1 MSLLSRFPRFGFEL
15 SEWTELSI
23 LSFARQTEVVWFWG
37 QSPCAWHMDEDT
49 GHFFQIQMFHS
60 RSVLF
65 LLLFWELTG
74 LHTFGP
80 SGRELKLFAAIC
92 FLHVLE
98 IHENPKVDFVWSA
111 SKIQYCHLGRH
122 NCLHRRGVWGKM
134 WTYAWWCKCEK
145 SVSSSESKSIFSS
158 VEANATD
165 SEDDCKAH
173 PWIMWWPQRGGVNKE
188 QATNNKEQAT
198 NNKATIYQ
206 QLFWCFCFFWG
217 MENGFCVKEVL
228 SLVST
233 LRGVAVKLP
242 GIARQTKRWCY
253 MLDLPPHQ
261 MKVHRDSLLKI
272 SKNVIMLVLTVTGLG
287 GGSNVC
293 WCWLFQK
300 DFILK
305 LFLKVQKLGF
315 HNWCPYL
322 ALGCLVAQI
331 FIAPCVFYIL
341 TIINQ
346 YDDRLQAK
354 QRAAK
359 LEKDCDAAG
368 SLSDN
373 RKKSVDPLQ
382 SGKPKWTLE
391 FFSWDAG

>member
-1 MSLLSRFPRFGFEL
+1 MPQIVKTIAKLIRGSCDGLNGVVSTKNKQPTTKNKQLTTRPQSINNSFGVSVFFEAWKMD
-15 SEWTELSI
+15 SVWRR
-23 LSFARQTEVVWFWG
+23 SF
-37 QSPCAWHMDEDT
+37 H
-49 GHFFQIQMFHS
+49 
-60 RSVLF
+60 
-65 LLLFWELTG
+65 
-74 LHTFGP
+74 
-80 SGRELKLFAAIC
+80 
-92 FLHVLE
+92 
-98 IHENPKVDFVWSA
+98 WSA
-111 SKIQYCHLGRH
+111 PW
-122 NCLHRRGVWGKM
+122 GVLQLNYQELQDKHKD
-134 WTYAWWCKCEK
+134 AVIC
-145 SVSSSESKSIFSS
+145 
-158 VEANATD
+158 
-165 SEDDCKAH
+165 
-173 PWIMWWPQRGGVNKE
+173 WI
-188 QATNNKEQAT
+188 
-198 NNKATIYQ
+198 Y
-206 QLFWCFCFFWG
+206 
-217 MENGFCVKEVL
+217 
-228 SLVST
+228 
-233 LRGVAVKLP
+233 
-242 GIARQTKRWCY
+242 
-253 MLDLPPHQ
+253 PPHQ